1 MAEAAIDTVPGT
13 RPGFLRS
20 TGEGA
25 WPCATDAGQR
35 RLLAIARDAGLDL
48 VHARSLD
55 LCHSGDAHFERLA
68 AAVAGAERELCI
80 EMYQIRP
87 DPIGWRV
94 CAALAQAARRG
105 VEVRLLIDRF
115 GSARIEPWL
124 ATLASHGVT
133 VRWYRPWR
141 PWSNPFHRTHRK
153 LVVVDGRLASLG
165 GINLAAEFSETFA
178 GDHAW
183 RDVGVWIEGPAAWQL
198 RRQFDVA
205 WAAGGGAPGPAVAV
219 PGGAGPLCALAAP
232 RSACANQARAYLA
245 LVASARSEL
254 LLATPY
260 FLPDRRLRA
269 ELVRASRR
277 GVRVTV
283 VVPRLSDIWW
293 FKHGARSHY
302 EELLAAG
309 VGIWERC
316 DRMVHAKVGV
326 ADSLVAAVG
335 STNLNRLSFHGNS
348 ETLLLTAARPVVA
361 ELRALI
367 ADESLPAA
375 ERVGERG
382 WRAHPDRRPWAELLA
397 SPAALLL

>member
-1 MAEAAIDTVPGT
+1 MAEAAIDSVSGW

-20 TGEGA
+20 RGGGGWLHT
-25 WPCATDAGQR
+25 TVAGRR
-35 RLLAIARDAGLDL
+35 RLLTIARDAGLEL
-48 VHARSLD
+48 VHARSLE

-94 CAALAQAARRG
+94 CVTLAQAARRG
-105 VEVRLLIDRF
+105 VEVRLLLDRF
-115 GSARIEPWL
+115 GSARIAPWL
-124 ATLASHGVT
+124 ATLASHGVL
-133 VRWYRPWR
+133 VRWYQPWR

-153 LVVVDGRLASLG
+153 LVVADGRLASLG
-165 GINLAAEFSETFA
+165 GINLAAEFSETLA
-178 GDHAW
+178 GDRAW

-198 RRQFDVA
+198 RRQFDLA
-205 WAAGGGAPGPAVAV
+205 WAASGGEPGPTIAVRA
-219 PGGAGPLCALAAP
+219 GAGPLCALAGP
-232 RSACANQARAYLA
+232 RSGGANQARAYLA
-245 LVASARSEL
+245 LVATARSEL

-260 FLPDRRLRA
+260 FLPDRRLRG

-293 FKHGARSHY
+293 FKHGARRRY
-302 EELLAAG
+302 QELLAAG

-316 DRMVHAKVGV
+316 DRMVHAKVAV
-326 ADSLVAAVG
+326 ADDLVAAVG

-375 ERVGERG
+375 ERVSERA